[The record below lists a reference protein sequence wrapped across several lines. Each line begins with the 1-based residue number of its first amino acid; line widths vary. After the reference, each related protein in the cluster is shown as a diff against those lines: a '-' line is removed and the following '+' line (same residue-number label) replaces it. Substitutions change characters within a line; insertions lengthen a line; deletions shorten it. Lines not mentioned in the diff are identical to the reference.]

1 MTGRGFPVRSL
12 VLGDSTGNHCR
23 LGGAMTESQEKP
35 FLERPLAIVTLVG
48 GVLGLLGTGVGIYT
62 GLAAANRG
70 DPTPPAAASS
80 PAVALSDS
88 ARVAECQRTHGLAQP
103 SEKREA
109 GEGQWYLRACAWPAP
124 DGASPDGFSEITLR
138 SEPGPGQSEAE
149 GMTVAD
155 IYTSTCRELEVT
167 YLFNNQGTFVP
178 EQPVRLGKGE
188 VRRVEGGSIV
198 AGSPAGRDQSVI
210 YSSGRYR
217 FDSVRCR

>member
-1 MTGRGFPVRSL
+1 
-12 VLGDSTGNHCR
+12 
-23 LGGAMTESQEKP
+23 
-35 FLERPLAIVTLVG
+35 
-48 GVLGLLGTGVGIYT
+48 
-62 GLAAANRG
+62 
-70 DPTPPAAASS
+70 
-80 PAVALSDS
+80 
-88 ARVAECQRTHGLAQP
+88 
-103 SEKREA
+103 
-109 GEGQWYLRACAWPAP
+109 
-124 DGASPDGFSEITLR
+124 
-138 SEPGPGQSEAE
+138 
-149 GMTVAD
+149 MTVAD